1 MPLMQPTIKE
11 VPMARIQSHG
21 SLAVSLEDRD
31 VDRCVKVIR
40 HYGVLQPLVVQACAD
55 GNHRVLSGECELRA
69 LRELGAKETKAVV
82 VPVEDALEADKISLL
97 LLSLRQT
104 THALSE
110 GLILREL
117 LSSGKVNQRELA
129 CLLGKSVSWVS
140 KRLSLVQRLSE
151 GVVHLVSARQLCPQ
165 TAQEIARLPAEVQ
178 VDFAHR
184 VIRDHVP
191 KSGVEKLVSVFNAP
205 HTPASLKQAILCHPR
220 ETVSRLP
227 EEVAAL
233 RKKSVNPAEDNK
245 SARLQS
251 GLIWLLKLIAELEG
265 LLVSI
270 PAEQI
275 TPRAALLTRCQ
286 ETTARLARLLTAVLR
301 NQGTVSSGKQPAEGG
316 APHGH

>member
-1 MPLMQPTIKE
+1 MSLMQSTIKE

-69 LRELGAKETKAVV
+69 LRELGATQTKAVV
-82 VPVEDALEADKISLL
+82 VPVGDALEADKISLL

-117 LSSGKVNQRELA
+117 LQSGKVNQRELA

-140 KRLSLVQRLSE
+140 KRMSLVQRLSAD
-151 GVVHLVSARQLCPQ
+151 VVHLVSTRRLCPQ
-165 TAQEIARLPAEVQ
+165 TAQEIARLPAEAQ
-178 VDFAHR
+178 VDFAQR

-205 HTPASLKQAILCHPR
+205 HTPDSLKQAILCHPK
-220 ETVSRLP
+220 ETASRLP
-227 EEVAAL
+227 EGMAAL
-233 RKKSVNPAEDNK
+233 RKKSLTPAEEDK
-245 SARLQS
+245 PLRLQS
-251 GLIWLLKLIAELEG
+251 GLIWLLKLVAELEG
-265 LLVSI
+265 LLVSL

-275 TPRAALLTRCQ
+275 TPRTALLTQCQ
-286 ETTARLARLLTAVLR
+286 ETTARFSRLLTAKLGQEGAVSPGKG
-301 NQGTVSSGKQPAEGG
+301 GT
-316 APHGH
+316 AP